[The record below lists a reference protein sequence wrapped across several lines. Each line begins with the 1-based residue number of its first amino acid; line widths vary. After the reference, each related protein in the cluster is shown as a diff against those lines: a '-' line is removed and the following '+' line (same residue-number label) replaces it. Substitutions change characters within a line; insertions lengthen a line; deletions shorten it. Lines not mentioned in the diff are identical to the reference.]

1 MEEVD
6 RRQVVILED
15 VTKVM
20 RNRTILEDVS
30 LEIPSSQIYGLG
42 GPNGSG
48 KSMLLRVISGLVY
61 PTEGKVF
68 VFGKEVGRD
77 VEFPDKTGVLIEKP
91 GFLTYLSGMRN
102 LELLASIR
110 NEIGREEII
119 ETLKLVGLNPDD
131 KRPVRAYSTGMIQR
145 LGLAQALMEHPEL
158 LLLDEPTSNLDREG
172 IAAVHNILEDLKN
185 KGITILITSPNMEE
199 VKRICDAVFWIE
211 IGHLEKEPLQI

>member
-15 VTKVM
+15 VTKVI

-30 LEIPSSQIYGLG
+30 LEIPSSKIYGLG

-61 PTEGKVF
+61 PTEGKVL

-77 VEFPDKTGVLIEKP
+77 IEFPDKTGVLIEKP
-91 GFLTYLSGMRN
+91 GFLTYLSGARN

-172 IAAVHNILEDLKN
+172 IAAVHEVLKDLKN

-199 VKRICDAVFWIE
+199 LKRICDAVFWIE
-211 IGHLEKEPLQI
+211 SGHLEKEPLQM

>member
-199 VKRICDAVFWIE
+199 LKRICDAVFWIE

>member
-6 RRQVVILED
+6 RKQVVILED
-15 VTKVM
+15 VTKVI
-20 RNRTILEDVS
+20 RNRTILEDVY
-30 LEIPSSQIYGLG
+30 LEISPSKIYGIG

-61 PTEGKVF
+61 PTRGKVF
-68 VFGKEVGRD
+68 VFGKEVGKD
-77 VEFPDKTGVLIEKP
+77 IEFPDKTGVLIEKP

-110 NEIGREEII
+110 NEVGREEII
-119 ETLKLVGLNPDD
+119 ETMKLVGLNPDD

-145 LGLAQALMEHPEL
+145 LGLAQALMEHPKL

-172 IAAVHNILEDLKN
+172 IAAVHNLLKDLRN
-185 KGITILITSPNMEE
+185 NGITILITSPNMEE
-199 VKRICDAVFWIE
+199 LKHICDAVFWIE
-211 IGHLEKEPLQI
+211 KGHLEREPLQM